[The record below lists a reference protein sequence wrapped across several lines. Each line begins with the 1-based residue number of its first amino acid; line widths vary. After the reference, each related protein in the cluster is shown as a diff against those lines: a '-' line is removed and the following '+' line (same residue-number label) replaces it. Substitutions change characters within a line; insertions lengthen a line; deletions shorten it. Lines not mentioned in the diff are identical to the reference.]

1 MFYHLLKFCFQINF
15 SFLILS
21 QSILIYLISLAGLV
35 IELFELIIKID
46 SKLGLFKKKKIFFSN
61 LKFNLCQMNLAGIF
75 VILKSIY

>member
-46 SKLGLFKKKKIFFSN
+46 SKLGLFKKKKIFF
-61 LKFNLCQMNLAGIF
+61 LI
-75 VILKSIY
+75 